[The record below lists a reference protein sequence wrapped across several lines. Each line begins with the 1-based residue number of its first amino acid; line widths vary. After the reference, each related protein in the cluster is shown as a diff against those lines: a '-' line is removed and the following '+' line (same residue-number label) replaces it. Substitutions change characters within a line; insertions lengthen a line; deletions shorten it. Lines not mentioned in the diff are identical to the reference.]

1 MSFIMGGNAHVN
13 LQATISA
20 ATSGTE
26 GQVTV
31 LPHHPISC
39 TEGLYFDHE
48 GELYCDHSKAP
59 LGDKRTQAALNHS
72 MAILLVELASKL

>member
-1 MSFIMGGNAHVN
+1 MSFMGGHAGVN

-31 LPHHPISC
+31 LPHHPLTC
-39 TEGLYFDHE
+39 TAGLFFDEE
-48 GELYCDHSKAP
+48 GELYCDHAKAP
-59 LGDKRTQAALNHS
+59 HGDKRTQAGLNHS
-72 MAILLVELASKL
+72 VAILILELASKL